1 MGGFWKCEFVSGY
14 WQALLEGKKSDP
26 YQTAMFFFFEFEEIL
41 GPDREDPINRDNA
54 GDADSSLVAVVG

>member
-1 MGGFWKCEFVSGY
+1 MSGY

>member
-1 MGGFWKCEFVSGY
+1 MAGIAGREKIRPI
-14 WQALLEGKKSDP
+14 SDGNV
-26 YQTAMFFFFEFEEIL
+26 FFFEFEEIL